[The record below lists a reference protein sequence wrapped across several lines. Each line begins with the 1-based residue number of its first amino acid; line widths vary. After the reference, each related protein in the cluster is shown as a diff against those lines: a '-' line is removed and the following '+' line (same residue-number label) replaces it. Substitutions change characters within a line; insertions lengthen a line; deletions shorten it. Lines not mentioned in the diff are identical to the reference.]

1 MSRLRIS
8 GLIKAKNAIQAQLK
22 SGIPTSEV
30 AAFKQQVTDI
40 TSQVEAICKAHNTT
54 PDSLPTPSRNA
65 YKLLK
70 KIDLDNLPIVED
82 PPAAQPIR
90 KATRT
95 KSAKNTAPKITN
107 AVRLSE
113 DASVYLGII
122 APSPTEDNIATALDM
137 MHGHSEQIEQLCADQ
152 GGIPADLSVRS
163 KRAYQFFK
171 FLSDETMLRTH
182 LATLKTLQEYGRKP
196 PCSAQMGMFQ
206 RLPNL
211 DFQFAI
217 QDALYT
223 AKQKGNTLNVK
234 VSEALIGAPDDVLE
248 AVVCNILT
256 RKKTSKYQKRLK
268 EYLMEP
274 EALEML
280 TAIEATT
287 GISHTSSVGDY
298 YNLQAG
304 YDQLNAQY
312 FNSNLAPCQ
321 LTWGSRMTYR
331 KYGHYDLLRD
341 TIMISKSLDSNVVPS
356 YVVDFV
362 LYHEMLHKRLGVEVI
377 NGRRYAHTPEFRRLE
392 KQFPQYEQAEA
403 FLGKLSR
410 QTRRKS

>member
-1 MSRLRIS
+1 MNRLRIS
-8 GLIKAKNAIQAQLK
+8 GLIKAKNAIMAQMK

-30 AAFKQQVTDI
+30 AAFKQQLHDI
-40 TSQVEAICKAHNTT
+40 TTQVEAICKAHKTT
-54 PDSLPTPSRNA
+54 PDALPTPSRNA
-65 YKLLK
+65 YRMLK
-70 KIDLDNLPIVED
+70 QIDVEDLPIVSD
-82 PPAAQPIR
+82 PPAPKTVR
-90 KATRT
+90 KQTT
-95 KSAKNTAPKITN
+95 KTSKSTAPKITN

-113 DASVYLGII
+113 EASLYLGII

-137 MHGHSEQIEQLCADQ
+137 MRGHATQIEQLCADQ
-152 GGIPADLSVRS
+152 GGVPADLSVRS

-206 RLPNL
+206 KLPHL
-211 DFQFAI
+211 HFQFAI

-223 AKQKGNTLNVK
+223 AKQKGNTLTVK
-234 VSEALIGAPDDVLE
+234 VSEALIGASNDVLE

-256 RKKTSKYQKRLK
+256 RKKTSKYQTRLK
-268 EYLMEP
+268 EYLTEP
-274 EALEML
+274 ESLEIL

-287 GISHTSSVGDY
+287 GISHTSSIGDY
-298 YNLQAG
+298 YNLQDG
-304 YDQLNAQY
+304 YDQLNTQY
-312 FNSNLAPCQ
+312 FNNNLAPCQ
-321 LTWGSRMTYR
+321 LTWGARMTYR

-341 TIMISKSLDSNVVPS
+341 TIMISKSLDSNIVPS

-392 KQFPQYEQAEA
+392 KQFPQFDQAEA
-403 FLGKLSR
+403 FLSKLSR
-410 QTRRKS
+410 QTRKKS